1 MKITTR
7 ISGNGKYIEVA
18 ISENGATIDL
28 GMIGESEAT
37 CLIESFES
45 AVDELG
51 TFVSNLRE
59 RAIAAAQEQ
68 QRHGAQGE

>member
-7 ISGNGKYIEVA
+7 ISGTGKYIEVA

-59 RAIAAAQEQ
+59 RAIAAVQE
-68 QRHGAQGE
+68 GK

>member
-1 MKITTR
+1 MKIKTR
-7 ISGNGKYIEVA
+7 ITVNGKFIEVVL
-18 ISENGATIDL
+18 SENGTTIDL

-68 QRHGAQGE
+68 GK

>member
-1 MKITTR
+1 MKIKTR
-7 ISGNGKYIEVA
+7 IIGNYIEVV
-18 ISENGATIDL
+18 ISENGTSIDL
-28 GMIGESEAT
+28 GMIGEAEAT

-51 TFVSNLRE
+51 TFVSDLRE